1 MTRCMDCDAERKSD
15 QCPLCGL
22 TSAAAE
28 VMLRRR
34 LVQRTVVFL
43 IGALVFVPASQVFPP
58 LELDLIFILV
68 GLLFFASLAM
78 AFTVDFLARQRR
90 DVEVLKRIY
99 FGLIPL
105 PWVFAAM
112 LYCNGKFD
120 AAAQTRY
127 PAQVVSRFNMS
138 GFLLKSRRLVVNSWR
153 SEHGFEHVPVDLT
166 DYTRFHPGDN
176 VFVAIQPG
184 ALGIP
189 WVLGV
194 FRDDSTHPH

>member
-1 MTRCMDCDAERKSD
+1 MTRCLDCGAERIAD
-15 QCPLCGL
+15 QCPFCGL

-34 LVQRTVVFL
+34 LVQRTAVFL
-43 IGALVFVPASQVFPP
+43 IGALVFVPASQIFPP
-58 LELDLIFILV
+58 LELDLIFIFV

-78 AFTVDFLARQRR
+78 AFTIDLLARKRR
-90 DVEVLKRIY
+90 EVVVIKRIY

-105 PWVFAAM
+105 PWIFAAM

-120 AAAQTRY
+120 VSAQTRY
-127 PAQVVSRFNMS
+127 SAQVVGRFNMS
-138 GFLLKSRRLVVNSWR
+138 GFLLKSRRLIVNSWR
-153 SEHGFEHVPVDLT
+153 EGHSYERVPVDLT
-166 DYTRFHPGDN
+166 DYTRFRPGDN

-194 FRDDSTHPH
+194 FRDDSPHPH

>member
-1 MTRCMDCDAERKSD
+1 MTRCLDCGAERKAD
-15 QCPLCGL
+15 LCPSCGL

-28 VMLRRR
+28 VVLRRR
-34 LVQRTVVFL
+34 LLWRTAFFL
-43 IGALVFVPASQVFPP
+43 VGALVFVPSSQVFPP
-58 LELDLIFILV
+58 LDLDAIFIFVGLIF
-68 GLLFFASLAM
+68 FAALTM
-78 AFTVDFLARQRR
+78 AFTIDRLARQRR
-90 DVEVLKRIY
+90 DVAVLKRIY

-120 AAAQTRY
+120 IAAQTRY
-127 PAQVVSRFNMS
+127 SAQVVGRFNMS
-138 GFLLKSRRLVVNSWR
+138 GFLFRSRRLVVNSWR
-153 SEHGFEHVPVDLT
+153 EGHSLERLPVDLT
-166 DYTRFHPGDN
+166 DYTRFQPGDN

-194 FRDDSTHPH
+194 FRDDSSHPH

>member
-1 MTRCMDCDAERKSD
+1 MTRCMDCGSERIAD
-15 QCPLCGL
+15 QCPSCGL

-43 IGALVFVPASQVFPP
+43 VGALVFVPASQVFPP
-58 LELDLIFILV
+58 LELDVMFIFV
-68 GLLFFASLAM
+68 GLVFFAALAM
-78 AFTVDFLARQRR
+78 AFTIDLLARQRR
-90 DVEVLKRIY
+90 DVLVLKRIY

-105 PWVFAAM
+105 PWVIAAM
-112 LYCNGKFD
+112 LYFNGKFD
-120 AAAQTRY
+120 GAAQTRFH
-127 PAQVVSRFNMS
+127 AQVVSRFNMS

-153 SEHGFEHVPVDLT
+153 EGHTFERVPVDFT
-166 DYTRFHPGDN
+166 DYSRFQPGDN
-176 VFVAIQPG
+176 VFVAVEPG

-194 FRDDSTHPH
+194 YRDDSTHPR

>member
-1 MTRCMDCDAERKSD
+1 MTRCMDCGAERKAD
-15 QCPLCGL
+15 QCPVCGL

-34 LVQRTVVFL
+34 LVQRTAVFL
-43 IGALVFVPASQVFPP
+43 VGALIFVPASQIFPP
-58 LELDLIFILV
+58 LELDMIFILV
-68 GLLFFASLAM
+68 GVLFFASLGM
-78 AFTVDFLARQRR
+78 AFTIDFLARQRR
-90 DVEVLKRIY
+90 DILVLKRIY

-105 PWVFAAM
+105 PWIFAAM

-120 AAAQTRY
+120 TSAQTRY

-153 SEHGFEHVPVDLT
+153 SEHGYEHVPVDLT
-166 DYTRFHPGDN
+166 DYTRFHAGDN

-194 FRDDSTHPH
+194 FRDDSPHSH